1 MSQQLANGKQQFI
14 DGNGNPLAGG
24 SVAFYLP
31 GTLTPTNTWQDPAL
45 TTLNANPVVLDALGM
60 ASIWGADA
68 TQYRQVVQDALG
80 NTIWDKVVGLATL
93 ATASSV
99 AAVQEAVQEASY
111 TNGADSGA
119 ANAYAINLVPAPG
132 ALTPGMMVAID
143 NILATNTGAS
153 TLNVNGLGA
162 LPIQHPGGIGLQG
175 GEFVAGYGAVLRLN
189 HAGTAWTL
197 LASTGIEG
205 IPKSSVQNFNSG
217 SVNLGFNNNN
227 LTSMTANVVM
237 PSYSRTGKF
246 RFFGRVITATTFT
259 SSTGSWTF
267 NAGVLDTTNSNAQL
281 AGDGKSKYIQ
291 SGGGTDD
298 SQFFM
303 SPYQYSPGQTV
314 PLTVQFASNGA
325 GTVSFQTVEVMIV
338 EA

>member
-1 MSQQLANGKQQFI
+1 MDLLIASNTVTQAQSDQAPATGTPGWATDGNPATNTPATIFPAYAFNAIQAELTAAIQGAGITLDRTKLNQLA
-14 DGNGNPLAGG
+14 
-24 SVAFYLP
+24 S
-31 GTLTPTNTWQDPAL
+31 AL
-45 TTLNANPVVLDALGM
+45 QKMTQG
-60 ASIWGADA
+60 ASAI
-68 TQYRQVVQDALG
+68 
-80 NTIWDKVVGLATL
+80 
-93 ATASSV
+93 TASD
-99 AAVQEAVQEASY
+99 AGAV
-111 TNGADSGA
+111 
-119 ANAYAINLVPAPG
+119 NAYAVALSPVPA

-143 NILATNTGAS
+143 NIVASNTGAS
-153 TLNVNGLGA
+153 TLNVNGLGV
-162 LPIQHPGGIGLQG
+162 LPIQHPGGVGLQG
-175 GEFVAGYGAVLRLN
+175 GELVAGYGAVLRLN
-189 HAGTAWTL
+189 HAGTAWIL

-246 RFFGRVITATTFT
+246 RLLGRVITATTFT
-259 SSTGSWTF
+259 STTGSWTF
-267 NAGVLDTTNSNAQL
+267 NAGVLDTTNSDAQL

-291 SGGGTDD
+291 SGVGTDD

-314 PLTVQFASNGA
+314 PLTVQFSSNGA